1 VEAVIASAIA
11 VLGTLLG
18 SGLTHSFQRRTTE
31 STHRFTRDERLRQE
45 RLDAYCSY
53 AGVLVDYRRSL
64 VHLWFCRHEV
74 PPPED
79 ESQVRIRSYDLRARA
94 QEALFRVQMLTDD
107 AALSRTAADTL
118 AEVTA
123 LGKTQSRDELYER
136 RRQTK
141 DAIDALVSRAKDHI
155 SALSG

>member
-18 SGLTHSFQRRTTE
+18 SGLTHAFQRRATE

-64 VHLWFCRHEV
+64 VHLWFCRNEV

-123 LGKTQSRDELYER
+123 LGKTQSRDELDER